1 MKKINLILGA
11 LVCLFAFSACTEE
24 VEYTPATPDK
34 GVYFPSTLPTQVNLS
49 MEDSVFNVQI
59 LRTDT
64 VGEQTI
70 ALQVETTDEAGVF
83 TFPETVTFADGAQA
97 ADITIAY
104 DAEKLGYNFEDITLS
119 VDPTLASA
127 YGGNAYAFSAGI
139 PEPWKSLGYATF
151 SDAFF
156 FYDTYQVE
164 VQQNELNPAQFRLVK
179 PFHEALKVDDD
190 GYWGGPWENTDEYL
204 YFSILQ
210 KNSTFAGENITK
222 DGLVYFEP
230 FNTGWNNP
238 SYNAEVQL
246 LHPAHFSALA
256 TEDSW
261 TYNAVQSYQE
271 NGLPAVVQLAP
282 MYYMDGVGGWNHTQE
297 DGYVTIVFPGVVIK
311 DYSVAVEYAGRF
323 TDPKDNAFADLNV
336 SMGADVASV
345 KVGMAASED
354 INGVLAG
361 ILNGSI
367 ESVELTAAGTARFA
381 LADAGKYTAVAVS
394 YDAEGAPQEA
404 AYTQFEYTVGA
415 TTSAWE
421 TLGMATY
428 TDGFICSMYLMTPA
442 TYEVEVQ
449 ANSEK
454 PGIYRLVNPY
464 GAAFPYNEAGDWD
477 TSKDYYLEINA
488 QDPQGVYIETQ
499 PLGLDWGSGM
509 FYASSACY
517 QLLANYDLETIKA
530 AGGYC
535 GTLVDGVITFP
546 HKKLSVSDAP
556 SEGWYYANLFYDLET
571 KTVVDG
577 SAPFKVV
584 LPSSASKSSKS
595 VKAVTN
601 RVRADKKNVAG
612 QRLKKMDRQIPQA
625 YNKK

>member
-1 MKKINLILGA
+1 MKKINLIFGA

-34 GVYFPSTLPTQVNLS
+34 GVYFPSTLPAQVNLTLEGTS
-49 MEDSVFNVQI
+49 FDVQI
-59 LRTDT
+59 VRTDS
-64 VGEQTI
+64 VGEQTV
-70 ALQVETTDEAGVF
+70 ALQSVTSDTTGIF
-83 TFPETVTFADGAQA
+83 TFPESVTFADGAQTA
-97 ADITIAY
+97 NITIAY
-104 DAEKLGYNFEDITLS
+104 DAEKLGYNFVDITLS
-119 VDPTLASA
+119 VDPAVASA

-139 PEPWKSLGYATF
+139 PEPWKSLGKATF

-210 KNSTFAGENITK
+210 KNSTFAGVNITK

-246 LHPAHFSALA
+246 LHPAHFSSLA

-261 TYNAVQSYQE
+261 THNAVQSYQS

-345 KVGMAASED
+345 KVGMVATED
-354 INGVLAG
+354 INAVLAG

-421 TLGMATY
+421 TLGMAKY
-428 TDGFICSMYLMTPA
+428 TDDFMASLFNG
-442 TYEVEVQ
+442 VEPVAYDVEIQ

-454 PGIYRLVNPY
+454 PGMYRLVNPY

-477 TSKDYYLEINA
+477 TSSDYYLEINA
-488 QDPQGVYIETQ
+488 QDPEGVYIETQ
-499 PLGLDWGSGM
+499 ELGFDWGYGM
-509 FYASSACY
+509 FSASSMAFQY
-517 QLLANYDLETIKA
+517 LANYDLETVKGA
-530 AGGYC
+530 GYC

-546 HKKLSVSDAP
+546 VKTLLITATQLD
-556 SEGWYYANLFYDLET
+556 GFYYANQN
-571 KTVVDG
+571 G
-577 SAPFKVV
+577 AFKVE
-584 LPSSASKSSKS
+584 LPSASKSSKS

-612 QRLKKMDRQIPQA
+612 QRLKKMDRQLPQA

>member
-34 GVYFPSTLPTQVNLS
+34 GVYFPSTLPSQVNLTLEGTS
-49 MEDSVFNVQI
+49 FDVQI
-59 LRTDT
+59 VRTDS
-64 VGEQTI
+64 VGEQTV
-70 ALQVETTDEAGVF
+70 ALQVETSDETGIF
-83 TFPETVTFADGAQA
+83 TFPESVTFADGATT

-104 DAEKLGYNFEDITLS
+104 DAEKLGYNFVDITLS
-119 VDPTLASA
+119 VDPSVTSA
-127 YGGNAYAFSAGI
+127 YGGNAYAFTAGI
-139 PEPWKSLGYATF
+139 PEPWKSLGKATF
-151 SDAFF
+151 TDAFF

-190 GYWGGPWENTDEYL
+190 GYWGGPWDNTDEYL

-210 KNSTFAGENITK
+210 KNSTFAGQNITE
-222 DGLVYFEP
+222 DGLVYFDP

-238 SYNAEVQL
+238 TYNAEVML
-246 LHPAHFSALA
+246 YHPAHFSS
-256 TEDSW
+256 TSTVDKWS
-261 TYNAVQSYQE
+261 YNAVQSYQE

-311 DYSVAVEYAGRF
+311 DYSVGVEYAGRF
-323 TDPKDNAFADLNV
+323 TDPKDNSYADLNV
-336 SMGADVASV
+336 TMGADVASV
-345 KVGMAASED
+345 KVGMAATED

-361 ILNGSI
+361 ILDGSI
-367 ESVELTAAGTARFA
+367 QSVEMTAAGTTRFA
-381 LADAGKYTAVAVS
+381 LADAGKYTAIAIS

-415 TTSAWE
+415 VVSAWE
-421 TLGMATY
+421 TLGMAKY
-428 TDGFICSMYLMTPA
+428 TDDFVASLFDGVEPV
-442 TYEVEVQ
+442 TYEVEIQ

-454 PGIYRLVNPY
+454 PGMYRLVNPY

-477 TSKDYYLEINA
+477 ASSDYYLEINA

-499 PLGLDWGSGM
+499 ELGFDWGYGM
-509 FYASSACY
+509 FSASSVCAIN
-517 QLLANYDLETIKA
+517 LANGVSLEAIKDA
-530 AGGYC
+530 GYC
-535 GTLVDGVITFP
+535 GTLTDGAITFP
-546 HKKLSVSDAP
+546 VKTLLFTAAQLD
-556 SEGWYYANLFYDLET
+556 GWYYANSN
-571 KTVVDG
+571 G
-577 SAPFKVV
+577 AFKVE
-584 LPSSASKSSKS
+584 LPSASKSSKS
-595 VKAVTN
+595 VKAVSN

-612 QRLKKMDRQIPQA
+612 QRLKKMDREFPQS
-625 YNKK
+625 YKLK